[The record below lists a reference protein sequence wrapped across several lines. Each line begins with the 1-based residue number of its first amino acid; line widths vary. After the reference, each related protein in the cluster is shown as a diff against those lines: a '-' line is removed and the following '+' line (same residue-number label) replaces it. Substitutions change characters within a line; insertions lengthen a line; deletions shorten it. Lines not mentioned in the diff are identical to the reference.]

1 MKHVCENFIFNK
13 AVGWRHN
20 INIKSLIQL
29 HFFLLRRSQQNQR
42 FLHHLY
48 ILFLLMTR
56 KSSTCLHSANIIFNL
71 GSFGDDLWKNL
82 KTKRDKILLQDILWK
97 KLPSWNTTDF
107 TDYLN
112 YITALKQFVIF
123 LFIRQCIHCTPF
135 DWFYYFRKLF
145 SKFVFL
151 KEIVFRLLFLSA
163 MSERQKREHYQWK
176 LKVSSLNLKKL
187 FTKFNLI
194 DFSCS
199 NKSF

>member
-1 MKHVCENFIFNK
+1 MCARILFL
-13 AVGWRHN
+13 
-20 INIKSLIQL
+20 IKLQAGGTTSTSNRWYNCI
-29 HFFLLRRSQQNQR
+29 FLLRRSQQNQR

-56 KSSTCLHSANIIFNL
+56 KCSTCLHSGNIIFNL

-82 KTKRDKILLQDILWK
+82 KAKRDKILLQDILWK
-97 KLPSWNTTDF
+97 KLPSWNTTNF

-123 LFIRQCIHCTPF
+123 LFILQCIHYTPF

-145 SKFVFL
+145 SKLVFL
-151 KEIVFRLLFLSA
+151 KEIVFLLLFLSA
-163 MSERQKREHYQWK
+163 MSERQKREHYKWK
-176 LKVSSLNLKKL
+176 LKVSSVNLKKL

-199 NKSF
+199 IKSL